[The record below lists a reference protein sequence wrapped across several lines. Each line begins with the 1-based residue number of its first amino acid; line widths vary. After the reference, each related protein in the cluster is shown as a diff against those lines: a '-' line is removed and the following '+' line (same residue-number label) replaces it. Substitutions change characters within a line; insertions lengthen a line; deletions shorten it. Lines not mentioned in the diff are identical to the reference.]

1 VPVAALRQR
10 AFIVAVTAGSTNKSG
25 NSAGLQRRINL
36 PLLVLYGIGVTVGAG
51 IYVLIGAMAGRAGL
65 HAPLAFLLAAIVM
78 AFTAASYAELCTR
91 FPVSAGEAAYV
102 RAAFGSRALSRAI
115 GLLTAVIGIISSAAV
130 ALGSAGYLAE
140 FIDMPRIVLA
150 CAVVILLGAVSAWGI
165 LESVALAALFTVI
178 EVGGLVL
185 VIVAGLGSG
194 LDFVSALPRMVT
206 PPADVAIW
214 SGIAFASL
222 LAFFAFIGFEDL
234 VNISEEAHAPERDLP
249 RAIALTLGISTLLY
263 VLVAAIAVTAVPPE
277 RLAASQAP
285 LSLVFREV
293 AGMNPAAIS
302 AIAII
307 ATLNTILV
315 QVTMASR
322 VLYGMARQG
331 DLPAALG
338 QVAALTSTPLYA
350 TALVIVTAL
359 IMTVSVPLE
368 PLAEATSLAT
378 LLVFAM
384 VNLALLKIRL
394 DERRAPRKGLRL
406 PLWVPLG
413 GLLTCLAMIAAA
425 AL

>member
-1 VPVAALRQR
+1 M
-10 AFIVAVTAGSTNKSG
+10 AVTAGRTNKSG
-25 NSAGLQRRINL
+25 TTAGLQRRINL

-51 IYVLIGAMAGRAGL
+51 IYVLIGAMAGRAGH
-65 HAPLAFLLAAIVM
+65 HAPLAFVLAAIVM

-102 RAAFGSRALSRAI
+102 RAAFRRRAVSRAV
-115 GLLTAVIGIISSAAV
+115 GLLTAVIGIVSSAAV

-140 FIDMPRIVLA
+140 FIDAPKILLA
-150 CAVVILLGAVSAWGI
+150 CAVVILLGAVSVWGI
-165 LESVALAALFTVI
+165 LESVALAAVFTLI

-185 VIVAGLGSG
+185 VIVAGFGAGVDL
-194 LDFVSALPRMVT
+194 VSALPRMVT
-206 PPADVAIW
+206 PPADVAVW

-234 VNISEEAHAPERDLP
+234 VNISEEAKAPERDLP

-263 VLVAAIAVTAVPPE
+263 MLVAAIAVTAVPPE
-277 RLAASQAP
+277 RLAASGAP

-302 AIAII
+302 TIAII

-315 QVTMASR
+315 QITMASR

-331 DLPAALG
+331 DLPAVLG
-338 QVAALTSTPLYA
+338 QVAARTATPIPA
-350 TALVIVTAL
+350 TALVIVTVL
-359 IMTVSVPLE
+359 VMTVSVPLE

-394 DERRAPRKGLRL
+394 DDGNARGKGLRL

-413 GLLTCLAMIAAA
+413 GLLTCVAMIAAA

>member
-1 VPVAALRQR
+1 MC
-10 AFIVAVTAGSTNKSG
+10 IVAVKSG
-25 NSAGLQRRINL
+25 SETNSGGTAGLQRRINL

-78 AFTAASYAELCTR
+78 AFTAASYAELCAR

-102 RAAFGSRALSRAI
+102 RAAFGSRAFSRMI
-115 GLLTAVIGIISSAAV
+115 GLLTAGVGIVSSAAV

-140 FIDMPRIVLA
+140 FIDTPKIVLA
-150 CAVVILLGAVSAWGI
+150 CVVVILLGAVSVWGI
-165 LESVALAALFTVI
+165 LESVALAALFTLI
-178 EVGGLVL
+178 EVGGLLL
-185 VIVAGLGSG
+185 VIAAGFGADV
-194 LDFVSALPRMVT
+194 DFVSALPRMVT
-206 PPADVAIW
+206 PPADFAVW

-234 VNISEEAHAPERDLP
+234 VNISEEAKSPEHDLP
-249 RAIALTLGISTLLY
+249 RAIALTLCISTLLY

-302 AIAII
+302 AIAIV

-315 QVTMASR
+315 QITMASR
-322 VLYGMARQG
+322 VLYGMAQQG

-338 QVAALTSTPLYA
+338 HVAARTATPMRA
-350 TALVIVTAL
+350 TALVIVTVLA
-359 IMTVSVPLE
+359 MTVSLPLE
-368 PLAEATSLAT
+368 QLAEATSLAT
-378 LLVFAM
+378 LLIFAT
-384 VNLALLKIRL
+384 VNLALLKIRF
-394 DERRAPRKGLRL
+394 DDGGAHRRGLRL